1 MLCKLTPEEEVR
13 MHILLKGIADDPNA
27 LEMQKFIQHGSVTTY
42 EHCLRV
48 TRIAFWLNIHLHAR
62 ADEASLVKGAFL
74 HDFYLYDWHNCSNI
88 THWHGFKH
96 ARIARY
102 NAETVFK
109 LTDKEKDIIQSHMW
123 PLNPT
128 DIPTAARPRLSAWP
142 TRCRRAMRRCWNGRR
157 KERNK
162 TLLAPLLPFWRK
174 RHLPP
179 YWGSLSR
186 RGRQDYYGGNTM
198 PDQYTRTR
206 AQLGTPALDVL
217 RRAHVAVFG
226 IGGVGGQAVEVLAR
240 SGVGELSLFDS
251 DTVALSNLNRQLVAL
266 HSTLGQYKVDAMAAR
281 IADIDPTIIVHA
293 NRMFYNAE
301 TAPDVDLTQFDYVL
315 DCIDTVSAKL
325 LLIRCCKKDGV
336 PILCS
341 MGAANK
347 LDPTA
352 FRVADIEKTTVD
364 PLAKV
369 IRLECRKRRLGKVKV
384 VFSEEQTLPP
394 LQEEIEEAPTAARR
408 TVPASNAF
416 VPAACGLVC
425 GSEVI
430 KDLLRKAGVYRGKK

>member
-1 MLCKLTPEEEVR
+1 MSIPTKEEMYR
-13 MHILLKGIADDPNA
+13 A
-27 LEMQKFIQHGSVTTY
+27 LEERHGAELQTKFSRAIVAVCGLGGLGSN
-42 EHCLRV
+42 
-48 TRIAFWLNIHLHAR
+48 IALSLAR
-62 ADEASLVKGAFL
+62 AGVGRL
-74 HDFYLYDWHNCSNI
+74 I
-88 THWHGFKH
+88 
-96 ARIARY
+96 
-102 NAETVFK
+102 
-109 LTDKEKDIIQSHMW
+109 LTD
-123 PLNPT
+123 
-128 DIPTAARPRLSAWP
+128 
-142 TRCRRAMRRCWNGRR
+142 
-157 KERNK
+157 
-162 TLLAPLLPFWRK
+162 
-174 RHLPP
+174 
-179 YWGSLSR
+179 
-186 RGRQDYYGGNTM
+186 
-198 PDQYTRTR
+198 
-206 AQLGTPALDVL
+206 
-217 RRAHVAVFG
+217 
-226 IGGVGGQAVEVLAR
+226 
-240 SGVGELSLFDS
+240 FDRV
-251 DTVALSNLNRQLVAL
+251 DLSNLNRQLVAL

-325 LLIRCCKKDGV
+325 LLIRCCKKDEV

-384 VFSEEQTLPP
+384 VFSEEQTVPP

-425 GSEVI
+425 GSEVV

>member
-1 MLCKLTPEEEVR
+1 
-13 MHILLKGIADDPNA
+13 
-27 LEMQKFIQHGSVTTY
+27 
-42 EHCLRV
+42 
-48 TRIAFWLNIHLHAR
+48 
-62 ADEASLVKGAFL
+62 
-74 HDFYLYDWHNCSNI
+74 
-88 THWHGFKH
+88 
-96 ARIARY
+96 
-102 NAETVFK
+102 
-109 LTDKEKDIIQSHMW
+109 
-123 PLNPT
+123 
-128 DIPTAARPRLSAWP
+128 
-142 TRCRRAMRRCWNGRR
+142 
-157 KERNK
+157 
-162 TLLAPLLPFWRK
+162 
-174 RHLPP
+174 
-179 YWGSLSR
+179 
-186 RGRQDYYGGNTM
+186 M

-301 TAPDVDLTQFDYVL
+301 TAPDVDLGHKRLLLEFGEDDKNCPIDYVL

-408 TVPASNAF
+408 AVPASNAF

-425 GSEVI
+425 GSEVV
-430 KDLLRKAGVYRGKK
+430 KDLLRKAGVYRGQK